1 METQRTLQKPTRAKR
16 GAWCAAW
23 LCLMPLGLASQGRPK
38 RDAATPP
45 LRELN
50 NAIEFL
56 VRRVS
61 PAVVQVLVTA
71 LGSVEAPGRAGVL
84 EREHILGS
92 GVVVDSGGFILTN
105 AHVVTGAQQVRV
117 VLTEP
122 TAGGEAGP
130 AAALP
135 GPVLSAR
142 VIGVDKETDLAVLK
156 VDTAGLPA
164 LGFGDSDRLRKG
176 ELVFAFGSPAGLANS
191 VTMGVV
197 SSTAR
202 EADPERPLVY
212 IQTDAAINPGNSGG
226 ALVDADGAL
235 VGINTF
241 ILTQGGGSE
250 GLGFAIPTSIAQF
263 IYRQLR
269 TYGHV
274 HRSIIGIKAQEI
286 TPLLAKALGLA
297 RNWGVLVSDVAPG
310 GPAAGAGLAIGDVVV
325 GLNGRPVGTL
335 PEFVAGV
342 TMRSG
347 GRPVRVE
354 VLRGS
359 TRLAMDVPVIEQR
372 DSIDRLLGS
381 VDAEKNLVRR
391 IGILGV
397 PIDPDIARMI
407 PGLRQPGGILVVAR
421 TLYASGVES
430 GLSAGDVIHA
440 VNGTTVTTLE
450 ELRTALRGI
459 KSGDPVA
466 LQIERE
472 GGFLFLA
479 FELF

>member
-1 METQRTLQKPTRAKR
+1 M
-16 GAWCAAW
+16 
-23 LCLMPLGLASQGRPK
+23 
-38 RDAATPP
+38 
-45 LRELN
+45 
-50 NAIEFL
+50 
-56 VRRVS
+56 
-61 PAVVQVLVTA
+61 
-71 LGSVEAPGRAGVL
+71 
-84 EREHILGS
+84 
-92 GVVVDSGGFILTN
+92 
-105 AHVVTGAQQVRV
+105 VTGAQQVRV
-117 VLTEP
+117 VLTPP
-122 TAGGEAGP
+122 TASGEGAP
-130 AAALP
+130 ALP
-135 GPVLSAR
+135 GPVLDAR
-142 VIGVDKETDLAVLK
+142 LVGLDKETDLAVLK

-176 ELVFAFGSPAGLANS
+176 DLVFAFGSPAGLTNS

-241 ILTQGGGSE
+241 ILTRGGGSE
-250 GLGFAIPTSIAQF
+250 GLGFAIPTSIVQF

-274 HRSIIGIKAQEI
+274 HRSIIGIRAQEI
-286 TPLLAKALGLA
+286 TAVLAKALGLA
-297 RNWGVLVSDVAPG
+297 RNWGVLISDVAPG

-325 GLNGRPVGTL
+325 GLNGRPVAML

-347 GRPVRVE
+347 GRPARVE

-359 TRLAMDVPVIEQR
+359 ARLAVDVPVIEQR
-372 DSIDRLLGS
+372 DSIDRLLAS
-381 VDAEKNLVRR
+381 VDPEKNLVRR
-391 IGILGV
+391 IGILAV
-397 PIDPDIARMI
+397 PIDADIAGMI
-407 PGLRQPGGILVVAR
+407 PGLRVPAGILVVAR
-421 TLYASGVES
+421 TLNASGVES

-440 VNGTTVTTLE
+440 VNGTPVTTLE

-459 KSGDPVA
+459 KRGDPVA

>member
-1 METQRTLQKPTRAKR
+1 METRFPLQKPTRTKR
-16 GAWCAAW
+16 GAWCVAS
-23 LCLMPLGLASQGRPK
+23 LCLVPLALASQGRPK
-38 RDAATPP
+38 RDVATPP
-45 LRELN
+45 LRALN
-50 NAIEFL
+50 DAIESL

-61 PAVVQVLVTA
+61 PSVVQVAVTA
-71 LGSVEAPGRAGVL
+71 LGSVEAPGRTGML
-84 EREHILGS
+84 EREQILGS
-92 GVVVDSGGFILTN
+92 GVVVDSSGFILTN
-105 AHVVTGAQQVRV
+105 AHVVAGAERVRV
-117 VLTEP
+117 ALTVP
-122 TAGGEAGP
+122 TAAVEA
-130 AAALP
+130 ASARALP
-135 GPVLSAR
+135 GPVVDAR
-142 VIGVDKETDLAVLK
+142 VVGLDKETDLAVLK

-176 ELVFAFGSPAGLANS
+176 ELVFAFGSPAGLTNS

-212 IQTDAAINPGNSGG
+212 IQTDAPINPGNSGG

-235 VGINTF
+235 VGINAF
-241 ILTQGGGSE
+241 IFTRGGGSE
-250 GLGFAIPTSIAQF
+250 GLGFAIPTNIAQF

-286 TPLLAKALGLA
+286 TPVLAKALGLA

-325 GLNGRPVGTL
+325 GLNGRSVATL
-335 PEFVAGV
+335 PEFVGRV

-359 TRLAMDVPVIEQR
+359 ARLTLEVPVIEQR

-381 VDAEKNLVRR
+381 VDPEKNLVRR

-397 PIDPDIARMI
+397 PIDPAIAGMI
-407 PGLRQPGGILVVAR
+407 PGLRVPAGILVVAR
-421 TLYASGVES
+421 ALYAGGVES

-440 VNGTTVTTLE
+440 VNGTSVTTLD
-450 ELRTALRGI
+450 ELRAALRGI
-459 KSGDPVA
+459 KPGDPVA
-466 LQIERE
+466 LEIERE